1 MLIEKIH
8 AVRGTAAAT
17 ETSREA
23 ASTQAPCAG
32 WLESLIGVQVLRGIV
47 FERAEAIARRINDK
61 LREGDQLS
69 EFEDMV
75 MRAAVRFGCDT
86 RYWQIEAA

>member
-1 MLIEKIH
+1 MLIDKIH
-8 AVRGTAAAT
+8 IDRT
-17 ETSREA
+17 ESDQEPP
-23 ASTQAPCAG
+23 APCAG

-86 RYWQIEAA
+86 RYWQVEAA